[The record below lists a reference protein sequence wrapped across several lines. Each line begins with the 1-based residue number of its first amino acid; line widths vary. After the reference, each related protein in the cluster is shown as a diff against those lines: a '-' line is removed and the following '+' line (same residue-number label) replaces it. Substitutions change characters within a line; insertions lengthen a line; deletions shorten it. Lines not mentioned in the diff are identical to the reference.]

1 MVIPINVETPAIF
14 SDFAN
19 NVGAVTVVIP
29 FKVVKPSMVTIS
41 LKNDSQKKVETP
53 DIPATTPTES

>member
-1 MVIPINVETPAIF
+1 MNDETPAIF
-14 SDFAN
+14 SCFAN

-41 LKNDSQKKVETP
+41 LKNDSPKKVETP
-53 DIPATTPTES
+53 DIPATSPTES